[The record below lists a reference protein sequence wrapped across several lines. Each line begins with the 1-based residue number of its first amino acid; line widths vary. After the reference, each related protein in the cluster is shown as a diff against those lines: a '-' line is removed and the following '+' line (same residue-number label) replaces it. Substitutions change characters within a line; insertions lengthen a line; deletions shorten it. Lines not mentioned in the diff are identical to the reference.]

1 MRKKTIKIIEEE
13 EFRTDITDYAI
24 AYSRRILVDIHN
36 SNLKYKFPMNRM
48 EIHEIEHSTIREE
61 NSKSKSDNSEND
73 KLNESFSYSSSS
85 SDSSSDSSS
94 ISNEEKE

>member
-24 AYSRRILVDIHN
+24 AYSRRIMVDIHN

-48 EIHEIEHSTIREE
+48 EIHEMESSTIREE
-61 NSKSKSDNSEND
+61 NSNSKNNSKSDSSND
-73 KLNESFSYSSSS
+73 SFSYSSSS
-85 SDSSSDSSS
+85 SSY
-94 ISNEEKE
+94 SNSKEEKE